1 MLSQLEQDFL
11 HMKSGGKGLDQ
22 DGGADGTVCHV
33 DVGLAEEED
42 VVPETSFEVV
52 LHLGEV
58 KVRA

>member
-1 MLSQLEQDFL
+1 
-11 HMKSGGKGLDQ
+11 MKSGGKGLDQ